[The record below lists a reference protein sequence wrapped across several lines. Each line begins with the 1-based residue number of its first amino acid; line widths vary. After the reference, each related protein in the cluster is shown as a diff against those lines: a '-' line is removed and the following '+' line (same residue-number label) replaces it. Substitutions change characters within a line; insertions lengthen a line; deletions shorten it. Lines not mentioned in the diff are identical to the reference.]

1 MELDELA
8 IFVAVAR
15 RKSYSEAAREK
26 YISHST
32 VSRTVSS
39 LERELGVQ
47 LIVRRNRVEELT
59 EAGKVLLADAEV
71 LLAAAEEAA
80 EHVRTAAKAAE
91 AKEEVD
97 RESAYSH
104 RMRAASPIYSS
115 ATPTRTPRT

>member
-1 MELDELA
+1 MSAISSRSFCRICSITDMELDELA

-80 EHVRTAAKAAE
+80 ERVRTAAKAAE

-97 RESAYSH
+97 RE
-104 RMRAASPIYSS
+104 
-115 ATPTRTPRT
+115 

>member
-59 EAGKVLLADAEV
+59 EAGRVLLADAEV
-71 LLAAAEEAA
+71 LLAAAEQAV

-91 AKEEVD
+91 SEEEVD
-97 RESAYSH
+97 RE
-104 RMRAASPIYSS
+104 
-115 ATPTRTPRT
+115 